1 MVSRGGVVGLGL
13 IWLAVAAAR
22 APGQSTE
29 ESVVDAATDVLR
41 ETMLLPAEQIPRHL
55 LAEARGVAVI
65 PSMLKGGLVLGVR
78 HGRGVI
84 SVRDRNEKWQP
95 PVFLSITGGSV
106 GWQVGLQATDLIL
119 IFRTHKSI
127 GNLLQN
133 KVTLGVDAAVSAGP
147 VGRMAAA
154 STDLMLRAE
163 ILSYSRSRGLFAGV
177 SLDGSSLQV
186 DPGAGQVYYAG
197 SGTNPL
203 GMSVSATSTIPAS
216 AERFLAELATHTAP
230 VPAAGATAAET
241 PVSVT
246 ASTAESSRTA
256 EPSRDAEPS
265 RAAESDRN
273 RLRKQLV
280 EASAQLGG
288 LLDDQWK
295 QYLQLPSEIT
305 TPASAAVPDMHRIL
319 RRYATVAA
327 DPRFASLA
335 LRPEFVRSQ
344 RLLREYADLISD
356 QGRSPLT
363 LPPPPP
369 DPTQTP

>member
-1 MVSRGGVVGLGL
+1 MVSRGGVACFCLA
-13 IWLAVAAAR
+13 WLAVAAAR
-22 APGQSTE
+22 APGQSAD
-29 ESVVDAATDVLR
+29 ESVVEAATDVLR

-55 LAEARGVAVI
+55 LAEARGIAVF

-78 HGRGVI
+78 HGRGII
-84 SVRDRNEKWQP
+84 SVRDRYEKWQP

-119 IFRTHKSI
+119 VFRTRKSI
-127 GNLLQN
+127 GDLLQN

-186 DPGAGQVYYAG
+186 DPAKGQLYYAG
-197 SGTNPL
+197 SGTNSL
-203 GMSVSATSTIPAS
+203 GISVSPTSTIPAS
-216 AERFLAELATHTAP
+216 AQKFLVELASHTAS
-230 VPAAGATAAET
+230 VPTAGATAGET

-246 ASTAESSRTA
+246 APAA
-256 EPSRDAEPS
+256 EPPGGSESR
-265 RAAESDRN
+265 RAAAPDPDTV
-273 RLRKQLV
+273 RKQLV

-288 LLDDQWK
+288 LLDDPWK
-295 QYLQLPSEIT
+295 RYLQLPSEIT
-305 TPASAAVPDMHRIL
+305 GPAPAAVPDMNRIL

-335 LRPEFVRSQ
+335 KRPEFVKSHH
-344 RLLREYADLISD
+344 LLRAYADMVSD
-356 QGRSPLT
+356 QDRSRLT

-369 DPTQTP
+369 DPPQTP

>member
-1 MVSRGGVVGLGL
+1 MVSRGGLACLGL
-13 IWLAVAAAR
+13 VWLALAAAR
-22 APGQSTE
+22 APGQSAD
-29 ESVVDAATDVLR
+29 ESVVEAATDVLR

-55 LAEARGVAVI
+55 WAEARGIAVF
-65 PSMLKGGLVLGVR
+65 PSMLKGGIVLGVR
-78 HGRGVI
+78 HGRGII

-119 IFRTHKSI
+119 VFRTRKSI

-163 ILSYSRSRGLFAGV
+163 ILSYSRSRGLFVGV

-186 DPGAGQVYYAG
+186 DPAAGQVYYAG
-197 SGTNPL
+197 SGTNSL
-203 GMSVSATSTIPAS
+203 GVSVSPTSTIPAS
-216 AERFLAELATHTAP
+216 AEKFLAELTSHTVS
-230 VPAAGATAAET
+230 VPTAGAAAGET

-246 ASTAESSRTA
+246 APVAGPSNSAESR
-256 EPSRDAEPS
+256 
-265 RAAESDRN
+265 RAAEPDLN
-273 RLRKQLV
+273 TVRKQLV
-280 EASAQLGG
+280 DASTQLGG

-295 QYLQLPSEIT
+295 QYLQLPPEIT
-305 TPASAAVPDMHRIL
+305 GPAPTAVPDMNRIL

-335 LRPEFVRSQ
+335 KRPEFIKSHH
-344 RLLREYADLISD
+344 LLRAYADMISD
-356 QGRSPLT
+356 QDRTRLL

-369 DPTQTP
+369 DPPQTP